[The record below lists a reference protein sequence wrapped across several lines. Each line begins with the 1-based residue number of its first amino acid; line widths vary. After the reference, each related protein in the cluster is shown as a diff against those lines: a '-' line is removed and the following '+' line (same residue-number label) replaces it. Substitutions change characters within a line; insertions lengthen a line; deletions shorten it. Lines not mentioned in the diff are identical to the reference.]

1 MNRYAT
7 HWMSKKEFA
16 LLENKD
22 KWAKL
27 IKAMEL
33 LRLYNLKKE
42 ARMKKRKRTLIPTMV
57 NFLTRIDD
65 IPGTKVNKRGSVIA
79 VKPGDKNKLQ
89 KQKAKSKSLSR
100 RPSSKSK
107 KRNTDIKL
115 KKHQGDDDT
124 KISGGSKTKDVRKL
138 YKSTGK
144 RHGGT
149 KAFIWGNKP
158 ENTNSWDFGKSRLF
172 DRQHLRAVGKHFEF
186 TRIYHKVSK
195 ALRFSKSEPVDWRT
209 ITLAEVDKHR
219 YINDCWMV
227 IKGLAETTP
236 FH

>member
-1 MNRYAT
+1 
-7 HWMSKKEFA
+7 MSKKEFA

-22 KWAKL
+22 KWVKL

-33 LRLYNLKKE
+33 LRLHNLKQE
-42 ARMKKRKRTLIPTMV
+42 ARVKKRKRTLIPTIAK
-57 NFLTRIDD
+57 FLTRIDD
-65 IPGTKVNKRGSVIA
+65 LPGTKINKRGSILA

-89 KQKAKSKSLSR
+89 KQKLKSKSFSR
-100 RPSSKSK
+100 RKSSNTKSK
-107 KRNTDIKL
+107 KRNTDSKL
-115 KKHQGDDDT
+115 KKHQGEDDT

-138 YKSTGK
+138 YKSIGK

-158 ENTNSWDFGKSRLF
+158 ENVYSWDFGKSRLF

-195 ALRFSKSEPVDWRT
+195 ALRFSRSEPVDWRT

-227 IKGLAETTP
+227 IKGLVETKP